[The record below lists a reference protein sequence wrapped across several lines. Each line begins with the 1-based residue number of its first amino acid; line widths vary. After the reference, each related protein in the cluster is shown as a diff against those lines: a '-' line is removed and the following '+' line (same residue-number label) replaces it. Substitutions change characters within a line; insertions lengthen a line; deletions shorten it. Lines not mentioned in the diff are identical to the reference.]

1 MQFCGAVSHDRGR
14 MKAVR
19 DWFSKEGTNKK
30 HSLQGTSIV
39 KPLQKPIAF
48 MVQFGFDKVRP
59 PVKPGVW
66 HGAILR
72 NVRKSKKANVV

>member
-1 MQFCGAVSHDRGR
+1 MQFGRAVSHDRGR
-14 MKAVR
+14 MKAFGIGFPQNR
-19 DWFSKEGTNKK
+19 DPTENF
-30 HSLQGTSIV
+30 SLQWTSMV

-48 MVQFGFDKVRP
+48 MVQFGWDKVRP

-72 NVRKSKKANVV
+72 MCVS